1 MSDLLSKSRIGVSR
15 DAPSY
20 IRRKL
25 VVKIHLELMDLPLP
39 SPVMY
44 TPWTKGIY
52 DVAPGLRP
60 LGTDFG
66 NGELDQVLFQ
76 FDNSFPKYRENK
88 LRCKE
93 ERPAKYCLRHALR
106 PEVEGA
112 VIELITERLVAE
124 NPECFRRQA
133 DRLECGLT
141 AETITPALDALA
153 LQIPEDFAIV
163 QLEENGDRNAYLNLC
178 SPSHWAGESKIG
190 RSFFETHLPIPG
202 FDRVNAVASALV
214 DSMIKRGPYVRFVW
228 GVESDDRLNHHP
240 EPPPGEDPVI
250 WHGREFEKGWFVRTE
265 RQVVWGLPNVNAA
278 LFVIRVGFVT
288 SEFISNS
295 PGLLNSLVSSVRSM
309 SPEAQAYKGVDGFL
323 ASLDLA

>member
-1 MSDLLSKSRIGVSR
+1 MIQFPHPAL
-15 DAPSY
+15 
-20 IRRKL
+20 
-25 VVKIHLELMDLPLP
+25 
-39 SPVMY
+39 Y
-44 TPWTKGIY
+44 TPWTKGFY

-76 FDNSFPKYRENK
+76 FDTSFPKYRENK
-88 LRCKE
+88 LRCLE
-93 ERPAKYCLRHALR
+93 ERPGKYCLRHGLR
-106 PEVEGA
+106 PDVEAA
-112 VIELITERLVAE
+112 VVERISERLVNE
-124 NPECFRRQA
+124 NPEWFRLQG
-133 DRLECGLT
+133 DQLECALSGDV
-141 AETITPALDALA
+141 ISPGLDALA

-202 FDRVNAVASALV
+202 FERVNAAASAIV

-240 EPPPGEDPVI
+240 EPPPGEDPI
-250 WHGREFEKGWFVRTE
+250 AWHGRQFENGWFVRTE

-278 LFVIRVGFVT
+278 LFVIRVGFVP
-288 SEFISNS
+288 SEIVLNS
-295 PGLLNSLVSSVRSM
+295 DGLLNSLVSAVKSM
-309 SPEAQAYKGVDGFL
+309 SSEVRAYKGVDGFL
-323 ASLDLA
+323 DSLNLA